1 MILVIAF
8 SRIQLLHRHSMM
20 LQCWLL
26 EPEKGPSFSQLV
38 ETLSESLEY
47 MVGYVHIGAF
57 GVKTNGED
65 FH

>member
-1 MILVIAF
+1 
-8 SRIQLLHRHSMM
+8 MM

-26 EPEKGPSFSQLV
+26 EPEKRPSFFQLV

-47 MVGYVHIGAF
+47 MVGYVRIGVF

>member
-1 MILVIAF
+1 
-8 SRIQLLHRHSMM
+8 MM

-26 EPEKGPSFSQLV
+26 EPEKRPSFSQLV

-57 GVKTNGED
+57 GVKTNGKD